1 MNIKAKMWSSGQ
13 TPVSSLKYVAIAPLL
28 LTRDF
33 WFFNSISIHTGDKV
47 WTKYKFSQNW
57 N

>member
-1 MNIKAKMWSSGQ
+1 MNIKAKMWSSGK
-13 TPVSSLKYVAIAPLL
+13 TPVSSLKYVAIVPLL

-47 WTKYKFSQNW
+47 
-57 N
+57 

>member
-13 TPVSSLKYVAIAPLL
+13 TPVSSLKYVAIVPLL

-47 WTKYKFSQNW
+47 LTKSKFSQN
-57 N
+57 